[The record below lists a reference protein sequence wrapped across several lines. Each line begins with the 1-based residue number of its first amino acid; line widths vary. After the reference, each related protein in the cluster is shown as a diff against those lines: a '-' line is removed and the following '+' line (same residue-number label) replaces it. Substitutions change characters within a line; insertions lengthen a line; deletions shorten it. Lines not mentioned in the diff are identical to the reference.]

1 VIKNVALGLDCHL
14 TTLDKPRTR
23 GTHRGHLLMIPPLSG
38 HCDTLLGDL
47 VHGLLATT
55 NISILNVADPA
66 KSALP
71 KHQNGILRQTEQVKL
86 AWSCAKAHDPD
97 TGVFAAC
104 QSTAATLQAI
114 DDLGDDGPKTLV
126 LMAAPIG
133 NTSRGGVGGSLH
145 KRGLAKF
152 EKRLEPLL
160 QMAPNGSMILPGSKQ
175 LAAIMVGAGGASRIL
190 RFESILSLSLM
201 IPEERRALAQLR
213 SQILT
218 QTQALDANLIAGGI
232 ESNFFTKT
240 PDLSNAGIRD
250 LLLIAGE
257 IDGVIPEDQVFV
269 GSTVLDAGSI
279 KMTLVPQA
287 DHFDLF
293 CSDLA
298 RGYVGP
304 RIGTFLNSV
313 LRSRM
318 GQQS

>member
-1 VIKNVALGLDCHL
+1 
-14 TTLDKPRTR
+14 
-23 GTHRGHLLMIPPLSG
+23 
-38 HCDTLLGDL
+38 
-47 VHGLLATT
+47 
-55 NISILNVADPA
+55 
-66 KSALP
+66 
-71 KHQNGILRQTEQVKL
+71 
-86 AWSCAKAHDPD
+86 
-97 TGVFAAC
+97 
-104 QSTAATLQAI
+104 
-114 DDLGDDGPKTLV
+114 
-126 LMAAPIG
+126 
-133 NTSRGGVGGSLH
+133 
-145 KRGLAKF
+145 
-152 EKRLEPLL
+152 
-160 QMAPNGSMILPGSKQ
+160 MILPGSKQ